1 MEIFNEY
8 WKKEYTIDKKYKIKG
23 WSRGGLQTGFI
34 LEPCKIFLDAGI
46 PAIIK
51 PNMILITHAHQDHI
65 NSLYNHLLDTKNVP
79 VICSIDIVNFL
90 QDYLNANKSLN
101 ALQKSKFNNW
111 HPIPIVNKKTI
122 NVSNTNYLI
131 EAYDLDHDVKTLGYG
146 INEIRS
152 KLKEEYINL
161 EQSQIEELKKS
172 NIEITNNVNYPILF
186 FCGDMNY
193 TSLEILPFE
202 TYPVFII
209 ECSFLNDEH
218 LNEAR
223 EKKHLH
229 IKDLIPYVETNKNTK
244 FIFIHFSLRYNKSEI
259 KLYKTKYSHLE
270 NLIFW
275 I

>member
-34 LEPCKIFLDAGI
+34 LEPSKIFLDAGI

-51 PNMILITHAHQDHI
+51 PNLILITHAHQDHI

-111 HPIPIVNKKTI
+111 NPIPIVNKKTI
-122 NVSNTNYLI
+122 NISNTNYLI
-131 EAYDLDHDVKTLGYG
+131 EAYDLDHEVKTLGYG
-146 INEIRS
+146 INEIRT
-152 KLKEEYINL
+152 KLKEEYLNY
-161 EQSQIEELKKS
+161 EQLQIEELKKS
-172 NIEITNNVNYPILF
+172 NIEITNSVNYPVLF

-193 TSLEILPFE
+193 TSLEILPFN

-218 LNEAR
+218 INEAR
-223 EKKHLH
+223 EKMHLH
-229 IKDLIPYVETNKNTK
+229 IKDLIPHVETNKNTK

-259 KLYKTKYSHLE
+259 KLYQTKYSHLE